1 MGSLIKQ
8 YESTCSRYQAVEGDI
23 RRQMEDSIT
32 RSAQIALNRELTSEE
47 KKEFINDPN
56 KVQQIYQNQLTAG
69 ASQRLINLVSDLDE
83 RHKDILKL
91 ERVKINNF

>member
-23 RRQMEDSIT
+23 RKQMADSIT

>member
-23 RRQMEDSIT
+23 RKQMEDSIT
-32 RSAQIALNRELTSEE
+32 RSARIALNRELTSEE

-69 ASQRLINLVSDLDE
+69 ASQKLVNLVSDLDE

-91 ERVKINNF
+91 ERVRKVNI